1 MVRMIELKQVSKA
14 FVSGGRR
21 VEAVAPTSLTIEA
34 GAAFGIIGPS
44 GAGKSTLL
52 RLINRLEEPTGGQV
66 FVDDIEITAL
76 EGEALRRARRNLGMI
91 FQGYNL
97 LANRTVLRNVT
108 FPLEVAGTPF
118 EAARPR
124 ALEALRLVHLEH
136 RAEAYPAQLSGGQ
149 KQRVAIA
156 RAIAPQPAA
165 LLCDEPTSALDPDT
179 TESVLG
185 TLAEIN
191 QTLGVTLIVVTHSM
205 DVVRRLCDEV
215 VVMEHGAVVDQ
226 LDLRAATAPGRSTFA
241 RHLLKVR
248 DESPVVASV

>member
-1 MVRMIELKQVSKA
+1 MIELKQVSKA
-14 FVSGGRR
+14 FESGGQR
-21 VEAVAPTSLTIEA
+21 VVAVAPASFTIGT

-66 FVDDIEITAL
+66 FVNGTEITAL
-76 EGEALRRARRNLGMI
+76 EGSALRRARRSLGMI
-91 FQGYNL
+91 FQGFNL
-97 LANRTVLRNVT
+97 MANRTVLRNVT
-108 FPLEVAGTPF
+108 FPLEIAGMSGA
-118 EAARPR
+118 AARAR
-124 ALEALRLVHLEH
+124 ALECLKLVHLED
-136 RAEAYPAQLSGGQ
+136 RADAYPAQLSGGQ

-156 RAIAPQPAA
+156 RAIAPRPAA

-191 QTLGVTLIVVTHSM
+191 RTLGVTLIVVTHSM

-215 VVMEHGAVVDQ
+215 VVMERGAVVDRF
-226 LDLRAATAPGRSTFA
+226 DLRDAVTTERSTFA
-241 RHLLKVR
+241 RHLLQHRSRHDGLVTA
-248 DESPVVASV
+248 DV